1 MVCGPHQRTP
11 RPRIG
16 KRETLQ
22 RLAKGDLTED
32 ELDQQTVYR
41 YARAAYLDRGG
52 TIEDFDAMPW
62 PAVLDWL
69 AIHDILDVRG
79 TLGGLGGD

>member
-1 MVCGPHQRTP
+1 
-11 RPRIG
+11 
-16 KRETLQ
+16 
-22 RLAKGDLTED
+22 
-32 ELDQQTVYR
+32 
-41 YARAAYLDRGG
+41 
-52 TIEDFDAMPW
+52 MPW